1 VYSTWSKAER
11 GAGRPGKLA
20 PLDTSVLR
28 NKNISPNKID
38 IISPSKLESPNK
50 PPAEINIANQIKVSP
65 IKPSNENAAP
75 SGLINLLP
83 MIAPSDSE
91 NFSPSPSPGKKK
103 RLKKKKTKKAN
114 KLQSEY
120 EQ

>member
-1 VYSTWSKAER
+1 
-11 GAGRPGKLA
+11 
-20 PLDTSVLR
+20 VLR
-28 NKNISPNKID
+28 NKNISPNKVE
-38 IISPSKLESPNK
+38 IISPAKFESPNK

-65 IKPSNENAAP
+65 TKHPNENAAP

-83 MIAPSDSE
+83 MVAPSDGE
-91 NFSPSPSPGKKK
+91 NISPSPSPGKKK
-103 RLKKKKTKKAN
+103 RLKKKKTTKAN

>member
-1 VYSTWSKAER
+1 M
-11 GAGRPGKLA
+11 
-20 PLDTSVLR
+20 LR
-28 NKNISPNKID
+28 NKNISPNKVE
-38 IISPSKLESPNK
+38 IISPAKFESPNK

-65 IKPSNENAAP
+65 TKPPNENAAP

-83 MIAPSDSE
+83 MVAPSDGE
-91 NFSPSPSPGKKK
+91 NISPSPSPGKKR
-103 RLKKKKTKKAN
+103 RLKKKKTTKAN